1 MIVPHFKELR
11 PAYGFDDVAIVPG
24 EVTVNPEL
32 SDVSLALDRF
42 RFAMPVLAADLDAV
56 VDPRFAVTFH
66 QMGGLA
72 VLNLEGLQTRYSDPD
87 VALAEILS
95 ASDEDATAVIQK
107 VYSQPIRE
115 DLIGERVGYI
125 KAGGAVCAASAT
137 PANTKRLAPVA
148 VEAGADIFVVKA
160 TVTTARHISRS
171 VRGLILPELCQQ
183 LQVPVLVG
191 NTVTYGACKEL
202 METGVA
208 GVLVGVGPGAICT
221 TREVLGVGVP
231 QVTATI
237 ECAAARDQHHR
248 ETGRYVA
255 VITDGGMRTGGDVC
269 KALAAGADAVMMG
282 SIFAGTQEAPGQGY
296 SWGMSTGHGELPRG
310 TRIHV
315 GVNTTVERLLFG
327 PTSRTDG
334 TENLVGA
341 IRTALGMCGAQTVH
355 EFHDVELIVAPS
367 IKTEGKG
374 YQLAQPGLHRA

>member
-1 MIVPHFKELR
+1 MLVPHFKELR

-24 EVTVNPEL
+24 DVTINPEL
-32 SDVSLALDRF
+32 SDVSFALDRL
-42 RFAMPVLAADLDAV
+42 RFDMPILAADLDAV

-66 QMGGLA
+66 QKGGLA
-72 VLNLEGLQTRYSDPD
+72 VLNLEGLQTRYSDAD
-87 VALAEILS
+87 AALAEILS
-95 ASDEDATAVIQK
+95 ASDEDATTVIQK

-115 DLIGERVGYI
+115 ELVGQRIGEI
-125 KAGGAVCAASAT
+125 KAGGAVCAVSAT

-171 VRGLILPELCQQ
+171 IRGLVLPELCQQ
-183 LQVPVLVG
+183 LPVPVVVG

-202 METGVA
+202 MKTGIA

-237 ECAAARDQHHR
+237 ECAAARDEHHR
-248 ETGRYVA
+248 ETGVYVP

-269 KALAAGADAVMMG
+269 KALAAGADAVMLG
-282 SIFAGTQEAPGQGY
+282 SIFAGTEEAPGRGY
-296 SWGMSTGHGELPRG
+296 SWGMSTGHAQLPRG
-310 TRIHV
+310 TRIHI

-341 IRTALGMCGAQTVH
+341 IRSAMGMCGAQTIN
-355 EFHDVELIVAPS
+355 EFHNVELIVAPS
-367 IKTEGKG
+367 IKTEGKKH
-374 YQLAQPGLHRA
+374 QLAQQRR

>member
-1 MIVPHFKELR
+1 MLVPHFKELR

-24 EVTVNPEL
+24 DVTINPEL
-32 SDVSLALDRF
+32 SDVSFALDRF
-42 RFAMPVLAADLDAV
+42 RFAMPILAADLDAV
-56 VDPRFAVTFH
+56 VDPRFAVAFH
-66 QMGGLA
+66 QKGGLA
-72 VLNLEGLQTRYSDPD
+72 VLNLEGLQTRYSDAD
-87 VALAEILS
+87 AALAEILS

-115 DLIGERVGYI
+115 ELVGQRIDEI

-148 VEAGADIFVVKA
+148 VEAGVDIFVVKA

-171 VRGLILPELCQQ
+171 IRGLVLPELCQQ
-183 LQVPVLVG
+183 LQVPVVVG

-202 METGVA
+202 MKTGIA

-237 ECAAARDQHHR
+237 ECAAARDEHHR
-248 ETGRYVA
+248 ETGVYVP

-269 KALAAGADAVMMG
+269 KALAAGADAVMLG
-282 SIFAGTQEAPGQGY
+282 SIFAGTEEAPGRGY
-296 SWGMSTGHGELPRG
+296 SWGMSTGHAQLPRG
-310 TRIHV
+310 TRIHI

-341 IRTALGMCGAQTVH
+341 IRSAMGMCGAQTIN
-355 EFHDVELIVAPS
+355 EFHSVELIVAPS
-367 IKTEGKG
+367 IKTEGKKH
-374 YQLAQPGLHRA
+374 QLAQQRR

>member
-1 MIVPHFKELR
+1 MIVPHLKELR

-24 EVTVNPEL
+24 EATVNPEL
-32 SDVSLALDRF
+32 SDASFALDRF

-56 VDPRFAVTFH
+56 VDPRFAVKFH

-72 VLNLEGLQTRYSDPD
+72 LLNLEGLQTRYSDPD
-87 VALAEILS
+87 AALAEILS

-115 DLIGERVGYI
+115 DLIGERIGEI
-125 KAGGAVCAASAT
+125 KAAGAVCAVSAT
-137 PANTKRLAPVA
+137 PASTKRLAPVA

-171 VRGLILPELCQQ
+171 IRGLILPELCQQ
-183 LQVPVLVG
+183 LPVPVLVG
-191 NTVTYGACKEL
+191 NTVTYRACKEL
-202 METGVA
+202 METGIA

-237 ECAAARDQHHR
+237 ECAAARDQHYQ

-269 KALAAGADAVMMG
+269 KALAAGADAVMLG
-282 SIFAGTQEAPGQGY
+282 SIFAGTQEAPGRGY
-296 SWGMSTGHGELPRG
+296 SWGMSTGHSQLPRG

-315 GVNTTVERLLFG
+315 GVNTTLERVLLG

-341 IRTALGMCGAQTVH
+341 IRTAMGMCGAQTIH
-355 EFHDVELIVAPS
+355 EFHGVELIVAPS
-367 IKTEGKG
+367 IKTEGKKH
-374 YQLAQPGLHRA
+374 QLAQQRR

>member
-1 MIVPHFKELR
+1 MIVPHLKELR

-24 EVTVNPEL
+24 EATVNPEL
-32 SDVSLALDRF
+32 IDASFALDRF

-56 VDPRFAVTFH
+56 VDPRFAVAFH

-72 VLNLEGLQTRYSDPD
+72 LLNLEGLQTRYSDPD
-87 VALAEILS
+87 AALAEILS
-95 ASDEDATAVIQK
+95 ASDEDATVVIQK
-107 VYSQPIRE
+107 VYSQPIRP
-115 DLIGERVGYI
+115 DLIGERIGHI
-125 KAGGAVCAASAT
+125 KAAGAVCAVSAT
-137 PANTKRLAPVA
+137 PASTKRLAPAA

-171 VRGLILPELCQQ
+171 IRGLILPELCQQ
-183 LQVPVLVG
+183 LPVPVLVG
-191 NTVTYGACKEL
+191 NTVTYRACKEL
-202 METGVA
+202 METGIA

-231 QVTATI
+231 QVTATL
-237 ECAAARDQHHR
+237 ECAAARDQHYQ

-269 KALAAGADAVMMG
+269 KALAAGADAVMLG
-282 SIFAGTQEAPGQGY
+282 SIFAGTQEAPGKGY
-296 SWGMSTGHGELPRG
+296 SWGMSTGHGQLPRG

-315 GVNTTVERLLFG
+315 GVNTTLERVLFG

-341 IRTALGMCGAQTVH
+341 IRTAMGMCGAQTIA
-355 EFHDVELIVAPS
+355 EFHNVELIVAPS
-367 IKTEGKG
+367 IKTEGKSV
-374 YQLAQPGLHRA
+374 QLSQRRR

>member
-1 MIVPHFKELR
+1 MIVPHLKELR

-24 EVTVNPEL
+24 EATVNPEL
-32 SDVSLALDRF
+32 SDASFALDRF

-56 VDPRFAVTFH
+56 VNPRFAVAFH

-72 VLNLEGLQTRYSDPD
+72 LLNLEGLQTRYSDPD
-87 VALAEILS
+87 AALAEILS
-95 ASDEDATAVIQK
+95 ASDEDATVVIQK
-107 VYSQPIRE
+107 VYSQPIRP
-115 DLIGERVGYI
+115 DLIGERIGHI
-125 KAGGAVCAASAT
+125 KAAGAVCAVSAT
-137 PANTKRLAPVA
+137 PASTKRLAPAA

-171 VRGLILPELCQQ
+171 IRGLILPELCQQ
-183 LQVPVLVG
+183 LPVPVLVG
-191 NTVTYGACKEL
+191 NTVTYRACKEL
-202 METGVA
+202 METGIA

-231 QVTATI
+231 QVTATL
-237 ECAAARDQHHR
+237 ECAAARDQHYQ

-269 KALAAGADAVMMG
+269 KALAAGADAVMLG
-282 SIFAGTQEAPGQGY
+282 SIFAGTQEAPGRGY
-296 SWGMSTGHGELPRG
+296 SWGMSTGHSQLPRG

-315 GVNTTVERLLFG
+315 GVNTTLERVLLG

-341 IRTALGMCGAQTVH
+341 IRTAMGMCGAQTIH
-355 EFHDVELIVAPS
+355 EFHGVELIVAPS
-367 IKTEGKG
+367 IKTEGKKH
-374 YQLAQPGLHRA
+374 QLAQQRR

>member
-1 MIVPHFKELR
+1 M
-11 PAYGFDDVAIVPG
+11 
-24 EVTVNPEL
+24 
-32 SDVSLALDRF
+32 
-42 RFAMPVLAADLDAV
+42 
-56 VDPRFAVTFH
+56 
-66 QMGGLA
+66 
-72 VLNLEGLQTRYSDPD
+72 
-87 VALAEILS
+87 
-95 ASDEDATAVIQK
+95 
-107 VYSQPIRE
+107 
-115 DLIGERVGYI
+115 
-125 KAGGAVCAASAT
+125 
-137 PANTKRLAPVA
+137 
-148 VEAGADIFVVKA
+148 EAGADIFTVKA

-171 VRGLILPELCQQ
+171 IRGLILPEICQQ
-183 LQVPVLVG
+183 LRVPVLVG

-269 KALAAGADAVMMG
+269 KALAAGADAVMLG

-367 IKTEGKG
+367 VKTEGKR
-374 YQLAQPGLHRA
+374 YQLAQQRLR

>member
-1 MIVPHFKELR
+1 MIEPHLKELR

-32 SDVSLALDRF
+32 SDVSFSLERF
-42 RFAMPVLAADLDAV
+42 RFAMPILAADLDAV
-56 VDPRFAVTFH
+56 VDARFAVVFH

-72 VLNLEGLQTRYSDPD
+72 LLNLEGLQTRYGDPD
-87 VALAEILS
+87 AALAEILS

-115 DLIGERVGYI
+115 DLIGERVGHI
-125 KAGGAVCAASAT
+125 KAGGAVCAVSAT
-137 PANTKRLAPVA
+137 PANSKRLAPVA

-171 VRGLILPELCQQ
+171 IRGLILPELCEQ
-183 LQVPVLVG
+183 LGAPVLVG

-202 METGVA
+202 METGIA

-237 ECAAARDQHHR
+237 ECAAARDEHYR
-248 ETGRYVA
+248 ETGRYVP

-269 KALAAGADAVMMG
+269 KALAAGADAVMLG
-282 SIFAGTQEAPGQGY
+282 SIFAGTEEAPGQGY
-296 SWGMSTGHGELPRG
+296 SWGMSTGHAQLPRG

-341 IRTALGMCGAQTVH
+341 IRSAMGMCGAQTIH

-367 IKTEGKG
+367 VKTEGKK
-374 YQLAQPGLHRA
+374 YQLAQQRR

>member
-1 MIVPHFKELR
+1 MIVPHLKELR

-24 EVTVNPEL
+24 EATVNPEL
-32 SDVSLALDRF
+32 SDASFALDRF

-56 VDPRFAVTFH
+56 VDPRFAVMFH

-72 VLNLEGLQTRYSDPD
+72 LLNLEGLQTRYSDPD
-87 VALAEILS
+87 AALTEILA
-95 ASDEDATAVIQK
+95 ASDEDATTVIQK

-115 DLIGERVGYI
+115 ELIGERIGEI
-125 KAGGAVCAASAT
+125 KAAGAVCAVSAT
-137 PANTKRLAPVA
+137 PAHTKRLAPVA

-171 VRGLILPELCQQ
+171 IRGLILPELCQQ
-183 LQVPVLVG
+183 LPVPVLVG
-191 NTVTYGACKEL
+191 NTVTYRACKEL
-202 METGVA
+202 METGIA

-231 QVTATI
+231 QVTATM
-237 ECAAARDQHHR
+237 ECAAARDEHYR
-248 ETGRYVA
+248 ETGVYVA

-269 KALAAGADAVMMG
+269 KALVAGADAVMLG
-282 SIFAGTQEAPGQGY
+282 SIFAGTKEAPGQGY
-296 SWGMSTGHGELPRG
+296 SWGMSTGHAQLPRG

-315 GVNTTVERLLFG
+315 GVNTTLERVLFG

-341 IRTALGMCGAQTVH
+341 IRTAMGMCGAQTIH
-355 EFHDVELIVAPS
+355 EFHNVELIVAPS
-367 IKTEGKG
+367 IKTEGKSV
-374 YQLAQPGLHRA
+374 QLSQRRR

>member
-1 MIVPHFKELR
+1 MIVPHLKELR

-24 EVTVNPEL
+24 QVTINPEL
-32 SDVSLALDRF
+32 SDASFALDRF

-56 VDPRFAVTFH
+56 VDPRFAVRFH

-72 VLNLEGLQTRYSDPD
+72 LLNLEGLQTRYSDPD
-87 VALAEILS
+87 AALAEIRS
-95 ASDEDATAVIQK
+95 ASDGDATAVIQK

-115 DLIGERVGYI
+115 ELIGERIGYI
-125 KAGGAVCAASAT
+125 KAEGAVCAVSAT

-171 VRGLILPELCQQ
+171 IRGLILPELCQQ
-183 LQVPVLVG
+183 LPVPVLVG

-202 METGVA
+202 METGIA

-237 ECAAARDQHHR
+237 ECAAARDQHYQ
-248 ETGRYVA
+248 ETGLYVP

-269 KALAAGADAVMMG
+269 KALAAGADAVMLG
-282 SIFAGTQEAPGQGY
+282 SIFAGTKEAPGQGY
-296 SWGMSTGHGELPRG
+296 SWGMSTGHAQLPRG

-315 GVNTTVERLLFG
+315 GVNTTLERVVFG

-341 IRTALGMCGAQTVH
+341 IRTAMGMCGAQTIH
-355 EFHDVELIVAPS
+355 EFHNVELIVAPS
-367 IKTEGKG
+367 VKTEGKR
-374 YQLAQPGLHRA
+374 YQLAQQRR

>member
-1 MIVPHFKELR
+1 MIVPHLKELR

-24 EVTVNPEL
+24 EATINPEL
-32 SDVSLALDRF
+32 SDASFALDRF

-56 VDPRFAVTFH
+56 VDPRFAVMFH

-72 VLNLEGLQTRYSDPD
+72 LLNLEGLQTRYSDPD
-87 VALAEILS
+87 AALAEIRS

-115 DLIGERVGYI
+115 ELIGERIGYI
-125 KAGGAVCAASAT
+125 KAEGAVCAVSAT

-171 VRGLILPELCQQ
+171 IRGLILPELCQQ
-183 LQVPVLVG
+183 LPVPVLVG

-202 METGVA
+202 METGIA

-237 ECAAARDQHHR
+237 ECAAARDQHYQ
-248 ETGRYVA
+248 ETGLYVP

-269 KALAAGADAVMMG
+269 KALAAGADAVMLG
-282 SIFAGTQEAPGQGY
+282 SIFAGTKEAPGQGY
-296 SWGMSTGHGELPRG
+296 SWGMSTGHAQLPRG

-315 GVNTTVERLLFG
+315 GVNTTLERVVFG

-341 IRTALGMCGAQTVH
+341 IRTAMGMCGAQTIH
-355 EFHDVELIVAPS
+355 EFHNVELIVAPS
-367 IKTEGKG
+367 VKTEGKR
-374 YQLAQPGLHRA
+374 YQLAQQRR

>member
-1 MIVPHFKELR
+1 MIAPHFKELR

-107 VYSQPIRE
+107 VYSQPIQE

-171 VRGLILPELCQQ
+171 VRGLILPELCQRLQ
-183 LQVPVLVG
+183 LPVLVG

-269 KALAAGADAVMMG
+269 KALAAGADAVMLG

-296 SWGMSTGHGELPRG
+296 SWGMSTGHGQLPRG

>member
-1 MIVPHFKELR
+1 MVVSHLKELR

-24 EVTVNPEL
+24 EVTINPEL
-32 SDVSLALDRF
+32 SDVSFALDRF

-56 VDPRFAVTFH
+56 VDPRFAVMFH

-72 VLNLEGLQTRYSDPD
+72 PLNLEGLQTRYSDPGA
-87 VALAEILS
+87 ALAEILS

-107 VYSQPIRE
+107 VYSQPIQE
-115 DLIGERVGYI
+115 DLIGERIGHI
-125 KAGGAVCAASAT
+125 KAAGAMCAVSAT
-137 PANTKRLAPVA
+137 PANTKRLAPAA

-171 VRGLILPELCQQ
+171 IRGLILPELCEQ
-183 LQVPVLVG
+183 LGAPVLVG

-237 ECAAARDQHHR
+237 ECAAARDEHYR
-248 ETGRYVA
+248 ETGRYVP

-269 KALAAGADAVMMG
+269 KALASGADAVMLG
-282 SIFAGTQEAPGQGY
+282 SIFAGAKESPGQGY
-296 SWGMSTGHGELPRG
+296 SWGMSTGHAQLPRG

-315 GVNTTVERLLFG
+315 GLNTTVERLLFG

-341 IRTALGMCGAQTVH
+341 IRTAMGMCGAQTVQ
-355 EFHDVELIVAPS
+355 EFHNVELIVAPS
-367 IKTEGKG
+367 IKTEGKKH
-374 YQLAQPGLHRA
+374 QLAQRRR

>member
-56 VDPRFAVTFH
+56 VDPRFAVTYH

-107 VYSQPIRE
+107 VYSQPVRE
-115 DLIGERVGYI
+115 DLIGERIGYI

-171 VRGLILPELCQQ
+171 VRGLILPELCQR

-202 METGVA
+202 METGIA

-237 ECAAARDQHHR
+237 ECAAARDEHYR
-248 ETGRYVA
+248 ETGVYVP

-269 KALAAGADAVMMG
+269 KALAAGADAAMLG
-282 SIFAGTQEAPGQGY
+282 SIFAGTQEAPGRGY
-296 SWGMSTGHGELPRG
+296 SWGMSTGHAQLPRG

-315 GVNTTVERLLFG
+315 GVNTTLERLLFG

-341 IRTALGMCGAQTVH
+341 IRAAMGMCGAQTVH

-367 IKTEGKG
+367 IKTEGKKQ
-374 YQLAQPGLHRA
+374 QLAQQRR

>member
-1 MIVPHFKELR
+1 MIVPHLKELR

-24 EVTVNPEL
+24 EATVNPEL
-32 SDVSLALDRF
+32 SDASFALDRF

-56 VDPRFAVTFH
+56 VDPRFAVAFH

-72 VLNLEGLQTRYSDPD
+72 LLNLEGLQTRYSDPD
-87 VALAEILS
+87 AALAEILS
-95 ASDEDATAVIQK
+95 ASDEDATVVIQK
-107 VYSQPIRE
+107 VYSQPIRP
-115 DLIGERVGYI
+115 DLIGERIGHI
-125 KAGGAVCAASAT
+125 KAAGAVCAVSAT
-137 PANTKRLAPVA
+137 PASTKRLAPAA

-171 VRGLILPELCQQ
+171 IRGLILPELCQQ
-183 LQVPVLVG
+183 LPVPVLVG
-191 NTVTYGACKEL
+191 NTVTYRACKEL
-202 METGVA
+202 METGIA

-231 QVTATI
+231 QVTATL
-237 ECAAARDQHHR
+237 ECAAARDQHYQ

-269 KALAAGADAVMMG
+269 KALAAGADAVMLG
-282 SIFAGTQEAPGQGY
+282 SIFAGTQEAPGKGY
-296 SWGMSTGHGELPRG
+296 SWGMSTGHGQLPRG

-315 GVNTTVERLLFG
+315 GVNTTLERVLFG

-341 IRTALGMCGAQTVH
+341 IRTAMGMCGAQTIA
-355 EFHDVELIVAPS
+355 EFHNVELIVAPS
-367 IKTEGKG
+367 IKTEGKSV
-374 YQLAQPGLHRA
+374 QLSQRRR

>member
-1 MIVPHFKELR
+1 MIVPHLKELR

-32 SDVSLALDRF
+32 SDVSFALDRF

-72 VLNLEGLQTRYSDPD
+72 LLNLEGLQTRYSDPD
-87 VALAEILS
+87 AALAEILS

-115 DLIGERVGYI
+115 DLIGERIGYI
-125 KAGGAVCAASAT
+125 KAGGAVCAVSAT
-137 PANTKRLAPVA
+137 PANTKRLSPVA
-148 VEAGADIFVVKA
+148 VEAGADIFMVKA

-171 VRGLILPELCQQ
+171 IRGLILPELCQQ
-183 LQVPVLVG
+183 LQVPVVVG

-202 METGVA
+202 METGIA

-237 ECAAARDQHHR
+237 ECTAARDEHYR
-248 ETGRYVA
+248 ETGRYVPI
-255 VITDGGMRTGGDVC
+255 ITDGGMRTGGDVC

-282 SIFAGTQEAPGQGY
+282 SIFAGTKESPGQGY
-296 SWGMSTGHGELPRG
+296 SWGMSTGHAELPRG

-334 TENLVGA
+334 GENLVGA
-341 IRTALGMCGAQTVH
+341 IRTSMGMCGAQTVN
-355 EFHDVELIVAPS
+355 EFHNVELIVAPS
-367 IKTEGKG
+367 IKTEGKKH
-374 YQLAQPGLHRA
+374 QLAQRR

>member
-1 MIVPHFKELR
+1 MIVPHLKELR

-24 EVTVNPEL
+24 EATVNPEL
-32 SDVSLALDRF
+32 SDASFALDRF

-56 VDPRFAVTFH
+56 VDPPFAVMFH

-72 VLNLEGLQTRYSDPD
+72 LLNLEGLQTRYSDPD
-87 VALAEILS
+87 AALAEILS

-107 VYSQPIRE
+107 VYSQPIRQ
-115 DLIGERVGYI
+115 DLIGERIGEI
-125 KAGGAVCAASAT
+125 KAAGAVCAVSAT
-137 PANTKRLAPVA
+137 PASTKRLAPVA

-171 VRGLILPELCQQ
+171 IRGLILPELCQQ
-183 LQVPVLVG
+183 LPVPVLVG
-191 NTVTYGACKEL
+191 NTVTYRACKEL
-202 METGVA
+202 METGIA

-237 ECAAARDQHHR
+237 ECAAARDQHYQ

-269 KALAAGADAVMMG
+269 KALAAGADAVMLG

-296 SWGMSTGHGELPRG
+296 SWGMSTGHAQLPRG

-315 GVNTTVERLLFG
+315 GVNTTLERVLLG

-341 IRTALGMCGAQTVH
+341 IRTAMGMCGAQTIH
-355 EFHDVELIVAPS
+355 EFHNVELIVAPS
-367 IKTEGKG
+367 IKTEGKKH
-374 YQLAQPGLHRA
+374 QLAREQI

>member
-1 MIVPHFKELR
+1 MIVPHLKELR

-24 EVTVNPEL
+24 EATVNPEL
-32 SDVSLALDRF
+32 IDASFALDRF

-56 VDPRFAVTFH
+56 VDPRFAVKFH

-72 VLNLEGLQTRYSDPD
+72 LLNLEGLQTRYSDPD
-87 VALAEILS
+87 AALAEILS
-95 ASDEDATAVIQK
+95 ASDEEATAVIQK
-107 VYSQPIRE
+107 VYSQPIRP
-115 DLIGERVGYI
+115 DVIGERIGEI
-125 KAGGAVCAASAT
+125 KAAGAVCAVSAT
-137 PANTKRLAPVA
+137 PASTKRLAPVA

-171 VRGLILPELCQQ
+171 IRGLILPELCQQ
-183 LQVPVLVG
+183 LPVPVLVG
-191 NTVTYGACKEL
+191 NTVTYRACKEL
-202 METGVA
+202 METGIA

-237 ECAAARDQHHR
+237 ECAAARDQHYQ
-248 ETGRYVA
+248 ETGRYVV

-269 KALAAGADAVMMG
+269 KALAAGADAVMLG
-282 SIFAGTQEAPGQGY
+282 SIFAGTQEAPGKGY
-296 SWGMSTGHGELPRG
+296 SWGMSTGHGQLPRG

-315 GVNTTVERLLFG
+315 GVNTTLERVLLG

-341 IRTALGMCGAQTVH
+341 IRTAMGMCGAQTIA
-355 EFHDVELIVAPS
+355 EFHSVELIVAPS
-367 IKTEGKG
+367 IKTEGKSV
-374 YQLAQPGLHRA
+374 QLSQRRR

>member
-1 MIVPHFKELR
+1 MIVPHLKELR

-24 EVTVNPEL
+24 EATVNPEL
-32 SDVSLALDRF
+32 SDASFALDRF

-56 VDPRFAVTFH
+56 VNPRFAVKFH

-72 VLNLEGLQTRYSDPD
+72 LLNLEGLQTRYSDPD
-87 VALAEILS
+87 AALAEILS

-107 VYSQPIRE
+107 IYSQPIRE
-115 DLIGERVGYI
+115 DLIGERIGEI
-125 KAGGAVCAASAT
+125 KAVGAVCAVSAT
-137 PANTKRLAPVA
+137 PASTKRLAPAA

-171 VRGLILPELCQQ
+171 IRGLILPELCQQ
-183 LQVPVLVG
+183 LPVPVLVG
-191 NTVTYGACKEL
+191 NTVTYRACKEL
-202 METGVA
+202 METGIA

-231 QVTATI
+231 QVTATL
-237 ECAAARDQHHR
+237 ECAAARDQHYQ

-269 KALAAGADAVMMG
+269 KALAAGADAVMLG
-282 SIFAGTQEAPGQGY
+282 SIFAGTQEAPGKGY
-296 SWGMSTGHGELPRG
+296 SWGMSTGHGQLPRG

-315 GVNTTVERLLFG
+315 GVNTTLERVLLG

-341 IRTALGMCGAQTVH
+341 IRTAMGMCGAQTIH
-355 EFHDVELIVAPS
+355 EFHNVELIVAPS
-367 IKTEGKG
+367 IKTEGKSV
-374 YQLAQPGLHRA
+374 QLSQRRR

>member
-1 MIVPHFKELR
+1 MIVPHLKELR

-24 EVTVNPEL
+24 EVTINPEL
-32 SDVSLALDRF
+32 SDVSFALDRF

-56 VDPRFAVTFH
+56 VDPRFAVVFH

-72 VLNLEGLQTRYSDPD
+72 LLNLEGLQTRYSDPD

-107 VYSQPIRE
+107 VYSQPMQE
-115 DLIGERVGYI
+115 NLIGERIGHI
-125 KAGGAVCAASAT
+125 KAGGAVCAVSAT

-171 VRGLILPELCQQ
+171 IRGLILPELCQQ
-183 LQVPVLVG
+183 LPVPVLVG

-237 ECAAARDQHHR
+237 DCAAARDEHYR
-248 ETGRYVA
+248 ETGRYVP

-269 KALAAGADAVMMG
+269 KALAAGADAVMLG
-282 SIFAGTQEAPGQGY
+282 SIFAGTEEAPGRGC
-296 SWGMSTGHGELPRG
+296 SWGMSTGHAQLPRG

-341 IRTALGMCGAQTVH
+341 IRAAMGMCGAQTIN
-355 EFHDVELIVAPS
+355 EFHNVELIVAPS
-367 IKTEGKG
+367 IKTEGKKH
-374 YQLAQPGLHRA
+374 QLAQQRR

>member
-1 MIVPHFKELR
+1 MIVPRLKELR

-24 EVTVNPEL
+24 EATVNPEL
-32 SDVSLALDRF
+32 SDASFALDRF

-56 VDPRFAVTFH
+56 VDPRFAVKFH

-72 VLNLEGLQTRYSDPD
+72 LLNLEGLQTRYSDPD
-87 VALAEILS
+87 AALAEILS

-107 VYSQPIRE
+107 VYSQAIRPE
-115 DLIGERVGYI
+115 LIGERIGEI
-125 KAGGAVCAASAT
+125 KAAGAVCAVSAT
-137 PANTKRLAPVA
+137 PASTKRLAPVA

-171 VRGLILPELCQQ
+171 IRGLILPELCQQ
-183 LQVPVLVG
+183 LPVPVLVG
-191 NTVTYGACKEL
+191 NTVTYRACKEL
-202 METGVA
+202 METGIA

-231 QVTATI
+231 QVTATL
-237 ECAAARDQHHR
+237 ECAAARDQHYQ

-269 KALAAGADAVMMG
+269 KALAAGADGVMLG
-282 SIFAGTQEAPGQGY
+282 SIFAGTEEAPGKGY
-296 SWGMSTGHGELPRG
+296 SWGMSTGHGQLPRG

-315 GVNTTVERLLFG
+315 GVNTTLERVLLG

-341 IRTALGMCGAQTVH
+341 IRTAMGMCGAQTIA
-355 EFHDVELIVAPS
+355 EFHNVELIVAPS
-367 IKTEGKG
+367 IKTEGKKH
-374 YQLAQPGLHRA
+374 QLAQKNR